1 MAARSTPRKKANS
14 AAKAAGNSRQTP
26 NTPSKTQ
33 SDSETGP
40 VSSKKLKAGLYLVAT
55 PIGNLGDLTF
65 RARDVLAAADVIAC
79 EDSRVTRRL
88 TDAYGI
94 HVPLISYHEH
104 NAERM
109 RPKVIERV
117 KCGEAVA
124 LVSDAGT
131 PLISDPGYKL
141 VTAFIEAG
149 LSITTLP
156 GASAALCA
164 LLLSGLPSDRFF
176 FHGFLPSKSA
186 ARRAALAELERVP
199 ASLIFYESP
208 RRLAA
213 MLSDAKAVLG
223 ERPAAVAREL
233 TKMFEESRR
242 GSLSDL
248 IAHYGENGA
257 PKGEAVVII
266 GGRDATAEN
275 REIDLDR
282 LLTDALA
289 TQTLRDAVAAVVH
302 ATGLPKREVYSR
314 ALSLSSGKT

>member
-1 MAARSTPRKKANS
+1 MAARSTPRKRVNS
-14 AAKAAGNSRQTP
+14 ATKAAANTRQTP
-26 NTPSKTQ
+26 NTPSETQ
-33 SDSETGP
+33 SGSETKP
-40 VSSKKLKAGLYLVAT
+40 ASSRELKPGLYLVAT

-79 EDSRVTRRL
+79 EDSRITRRL
-88 TDAYGI
+88 ADAYGI
-94 HVPLISYHEH
+94 QAPLISYHEH

-109 RPKVIERV
+109 RPKIIERV

-149 LSITTLP
+149 LKVTTLP
-156 GASAALCA
+156 GASAALSA

-186 ARRAALAELERVP
+186 ARRTALAELARIP
-199 ASLIFYESP
+199 ASLVFYESP

-213 MLSDAKAVLG
+213 MLSDAQAVLG

-233 TKMFEESRR
+233 TKMFEETRR
-242 GSLSDL
+242 GSLSEL
-248 IAHYGENGA
+248 IRYYSENGA

-266 GGRDATAEN
+266 GGRHATEDN

-282 LLTDALA
+282 LLEDALA
-289 TQTLRDAVAAVVH
+289 TQTLRDAVAAVVQ